1 MGSHTVSALNHK
13 ISVVFPGQAS
23 QYVGMSKT
31 LVEQFPWIRE
41 LYEEASDA
49 IKENVFKL
57 CAEGPEDALQ
67 LTKNQQPCIL
77 TTSFAWFQVLK
88 KTLDFCPFAGG
99 GHSLGEYSALLA
111 SGAMTLTEAVKLVRT
126 RGELMQNA
134 VPQGKGKMAAV
145 LGLSDDKV
153 KELCQKATTNDETS
167 FVVPANFNA
176 PSQVVVA
183 GHAEAVDRA
192 QAIAS
197 DPNSGELKARKFIP
211 LNVSAPFHSPL
222 MKPVAQ
228 QFTAHLQAVK
238 WQKRSFPIVHNVDAQ
253 IRTEG
258 DLIPLL
264 TQQLDH
270 PVLWTSCV
278 ASLAQ
283 YGTTT
288 FVEMGPNKVLT
299 GLIKR
304 IADNAK
310 LFSMD
315 SIDDLK
321 KFETYLKEGQS

>member
-1 MGSHTVSALNHK
+1 MNHK
-13 ISVVFPGQAS
+13 ISAVFPGQAS

-31 LVEQFPWIRE
+31 LVEQFPWTRDVF
-41 LYEEASDA
+41 EEASDA
-49 IKENVFKL
+49 IKEDVLKL
-57 CAEGPEDALQ
+57 CGEGPEDVLQ

-77 TTSFAWFQVLK
+77 TTSYAWFQVLK
-88 KTLDFCPFAGG
+88 KNLDFSPFAGA

-153 KELCQKATTNDETS
+153 KELCIKASQNEDSS

-183 GHAEAVDRA
+183 GHADAVERA
-192 QAIAS
+192 QGIAS
-197 DPNSGELKARKFIP
+197 DPNSGELKARKFVP

-228 QFTAHLQAVK
+228 QFTSHLQAVK
-238 WQKRSFPIVHNVDAQ
+238 WQKRSFPIAHNVDAQ
-253 IRTEG
+253 IRSEG
-258 DLIPLL
+258 DLISLL

-278 ASLAQ
+278 SSLVSH
-283 YGTTT
+283 GTRA
-288 FVEMGPNKVLT
+288 FIEMGPNKVLT

-304 IADNAK
+304 IADNVK
-310 LFSMD
+310 LFSLD

>member
-1 MGSHTVSALNHK
+1 MGSHTDTTVKHT

-23 QYVGMSKT
+23 QYVGMSKV
-31 LVEQFPWIRE
+31 LVEEFPWTHQI
-41 LYEEASDA
+41 YEEASDA
-49 IKENVFKL
+49 IKENVLKL
-57 CAEGPEDALQ
+57 CSEGPEESLQ
-67 LTKNQQPCIL
+67 LTKNQQPSIL
-77 TTSFAWFQVLK
+77 TTSYAWFQVLK
-88 KTLDFCPFAGG
+88 KTLDFFPFAGG

-111 SGAMTLTEAVKLVRT
+111 SGALTLTEAVKLVRT

-153 KELCQKATTNDETS
+153 IALCQKATQNNNS
-167 FVVPANFNA
+167 SLVVPANFNA
-176 PSQVVVA
+176 PSQVVIA

-192 QAIAS
+192 QTIAN
-197 DPNSGELKARKFIP
+197 DPNSGELKARKFVP

-228 QFTAHLQAVK
+228 NFTSHLQSVK
-238 WQKRSFPIVHNVDAQ
+238 WQSRQFPIVHNVDAQ
-253 IRTEG
+253 IRKEG

-278 ASLAQ
+278 SALVNN
-283 YGTTT
+283 GTTA

-304 IADNAK
+304 IADNVK

-315 SIDDLK
+315 SIEDLK
-321 KFETYLKEGQS
+321 KFETYLKESQS

>member
-1 MGSHTVSALNHK
+1 MGSHTDSTLSPKV
-13 ISVVFPGQAS
+13 SVVFPGQAS
-23 QYVGMSKT
+23 QYVGMSKV
-31 LVEQFPWIRE
+31 LVEQFPWTQE

-49 IKENVFKL
+49 IKENVLKL
-57 CAEGPEDALQ
+57 CADGPEDALQ

-77 TTSFAWFQVLK
+77 TTSYAWFQVLK
-88 KTLDFCPFAGG
+88 KNLDFSPFAGG

-111 SGAMTLTEAVKLVRT
+111 SGAMTLSEAVKLVRT
-126 RGELMQNA
+126 RGELMQTA

-145 LGLSDDKV
+145 LGLSDEKV
-153 KELCQKATTNDETS
+153 KELCQKATQNKDTS

-192 QAIAS
+192 QAIAT
-197 DPNSGELKARKFIP
+197 DPNAGELKARKFIP

-222 MKPVAQ
+222 MKPVAE
-228 QFTAHLQAVK
+228 QFTSHLQAVK
-238 WQKRSFPIVHNVDAQ
+238 WQKRNFPIVHNVDAQ

-278 ASLAQ
+278 TSLAQ
-283 YGTTT
+283 HGTTT

-304 IADNAK
+304 IADNVR

>member
-1 MGSHTVSALNHK
+1 
-13 ISVVFPGQAS
+13 
-23 QYVGMSKT
+23 
-31 LVEQFPWIRE
+31 
-41 LYEEASDA
+41 
-49 IKENVFKL
+49 
-57 CAEGPEDALQ
+57 
-67 LTKNQQPCIL
+67 
-77 TTSFAWFQVLK
+77 
-88 KTLDFCPFAGG
+88 
-99 GHSLGEYSALLA
+99 
-111 SGAMTLTEAVKLVRT
+111 
-126 RGELMQNA
+126 MQNA

-153 KELCQKATTNDETS
+153 KELCKKATQNNDSS

-183 GHAEAVDRA
+183 GHADAVDRA

-197 DPNSGELKARKFIP
+197 DPNSGELKARKFVP

-228 QFTAHLQAVK
+228 EFTTHLQAVK
-238 WQKRSFPIVHNVDAQ
+238 WQKRHFPIVHNVDAQ

-278 ASLAQ
+278 SALVNH
-283 YGTTT
+283 GTTV
-288 FVEMGPNKVLT
+288 FIEMGPNKVLT

-310 LFSMD
+310 LFSLD

>member
-1 MGSHTVSALNHK
+1 
-13 ISVVFPGQAS
+13 
-23 QYVGMSKT
+23 MSKT
-31 LVEQFPWIRE
+31 LVEQFPWTQEI
-41 LYEEASDA
+41 YEEASDA
-49 IKENVFKL
+49 IKENIFKL
-57 CAEGPEDALQ
+57 CAEGPEDTLQ

-77 TTSFAWFQVLK
+77 TTSYAWYEVLK
-88 KTLDFCPFAGG
+88 KILDFSPFAGG

-111 SGAMTLTEAVKLVRT
+111 SGAMTLTEAVRLVRT

-134 VPQGKGKMAAV
+134 VPQGKGKMAAI

-153 KELCQKATTNDETS
+153 KELCQRATQNNDTS

-176 PSQVVVA
+176 PSQVVIA

-197 DPNSGELKARKFIP
+197 DPNSGDLKARKFVP

-228 QFTAHLQAVK
+228 QFTTHLQAVK
-238 WQKRSFPIVHNVDAQ
+238 WQTRNFPIVHNVDAQ
-253 IRTEG
+253 IRTQG

-288 FVEMGPNKVLT
+288 FVEMGPSKVLT

-315 SIDDLK
+315 SLEDLK
-321 KFETYLKEGQS
+321 KFETHLKEGQS

>member
-1 MGSHTVSALNHK
+1 
-13 ISVVFPGQAS
+13 
-23 QYVGMSKT
+23 MSKT
-31 LVEQFPWIRE
+31 LVDQFPWTQEI
-41 LYEEASDA
+41 YEEASDA

-57 CAEGPEDALQ
+57 CAEGPDDVLQ

-77 TTSFAWFQVLK
+77 TTSYAWFQVLK
-88 KTLDFCPFAGG
+88 KTLDFSPFAGG

-111 SGAMTLTEAVKLVRT
+111 SDAMTLTEAVRLVRT

-145 LGLSDDKV
+145 LGLSDEKV
-153 KELCQKATTNDETS
+153 KELCQKATTNNETS

-197 DPNSGELKARKFIP
+197 DPNSGELKARKFVP

-228 QFTAHLQAVK
+228 QFTSYLQAVK
-238 WQKRSFPIVHNVDAQ
+238 WHRPSFPIVHNVDAQ

-278 ASLAQ
+278 SSLVQ